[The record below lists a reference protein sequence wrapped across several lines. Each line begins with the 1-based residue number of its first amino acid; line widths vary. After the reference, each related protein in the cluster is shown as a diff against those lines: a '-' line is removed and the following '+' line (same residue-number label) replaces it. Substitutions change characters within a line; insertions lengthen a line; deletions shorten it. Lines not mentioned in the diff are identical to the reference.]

1 MIYPLLRK
9 LGGAAVLALLV
20 LALAGCGRRGP
31 LEAPEATTP
40 DSQASS
46 APAGQTSSPP
56 PPSASLPAASLD
68 ASANQVP
75 NAVPAQP
82 TKPAA
87 VTPVYKSFFLN
98 SLIN

>member
-1 MIYPLLRK
+1 MIHPLLRK

-20 LALAGCGRRGP
+20 LTLAGCARRGP
-31 LEAPEATTP
+31 LEPPP

-46 APAGQTSSPP
+46 APTSQTSSPP

-75 NAVPAQP
+75 NAVPQQP

-87 VTPVYKSFFLN
+87 VTPVSKSFFLD